1 VSQTHSCLHEAV
13 IYGKLTVIY
22 GKNLVNDDYE
32 IS

>member
-1 VSQTHSCLHEAV
+1 MKH
-13 IYGKLTVIY
+13 TVRD